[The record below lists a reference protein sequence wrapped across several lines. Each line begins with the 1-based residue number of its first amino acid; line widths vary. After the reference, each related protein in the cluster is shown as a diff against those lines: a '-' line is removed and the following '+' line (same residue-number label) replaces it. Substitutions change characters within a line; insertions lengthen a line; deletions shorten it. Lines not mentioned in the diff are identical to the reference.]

1 MTWIYTH
8 HLFEFHGFG
17 YITKPMTTSSQER
30 RAVVSLALAA
40 VLFSTGGLLIK
51 LIDLPAF
58 AVAGGRSAI
67 AAVIILLYMRRPKFT
82 WSATQIGCAVA
93 YSATVLTF
101 VVANKMTTAANAI
114 LLQYTAPVYIALFGA
129 WLVGERTRLL
139 DWITIAVVLC
149 GMTLFLLDGLSAGNW
164 AGNLIALSSAV
175 FYALLTLLLRKQK
188 DTSPFESVLLGN
200 ILTAIVGLPAMIG
213 QVPSRNS
220 IIGLLLLGIFQL
232 GFAYVLFA
240 NASRYVSALEMVLI
254 TVIEP
259 ILNPLWVV
267 LTIGEKPS
275 ILALLGGVIVVGA
288 VIGRGVLS
296 SRLQPATT

>member
-1 MTWIYTH
+1 
-8 HLFEFHGFG
+8 
-17 YITKPMTTSSQER
+17 MTTSSQER
-30 RAVVSLALAA
+30 RAVLSLALAA

-51 LIDLPAF
+51 LVDLPAF

-67 AAVIILLYMRRPKFT
+67 AAIIILIYIRRPKFT

-93 YSATVLTF
+93 YAGTVLSF

-129 WLVGERTRLL
+129 WFIGERTRLL
-139 DWITIAVVLC
+139 DWITIALVLC

-164 AGNLIALSSAV
+164 AGNLVALGSAV

-188 DTSPFESVLLGN
+188 DASPFESVLLGN
-200 ILTAIVGLPAMIG
+200 IFTAIVGLPAMIG
-213 QVPSRNS
+213 HVPSRNS

-232 GFAYVLFA
+232 GLAYVFYA
-240 NASRYVSALEMVLI
+240 SASRHVTALEIVLV

-275 ILALLGGVIVVGA
+275 LLAIIGGVIVVGA
-288 VIGRGVLS
+288 VVGRGIIS
-296 SRLQPATT
+296 SRGKG

>member
-1 MTWIYTH
+1 
-8 HLFEFHGFG
+8 
-17 YITKPMTTSSQER
+17 MTTNSHER
-30 RAVVSLALAA
+30 RAIISLVFAA
-40 VLFSTGGLLIK
+40 ALFSLGGVLIK
-51 LIDLPAF
+51 LVDLPAF

-67 AAVIILLYMRRPKFT
+67 AAIIILIYIRRPKFT

-93 YSATVLTF
+93 YACTVLTF
-101 VVANKMTTAANAI
+101 VIANKMTTAANAI

-129 WLVGERTRLL
+129 WFIGERTRLL
-139 DWITIAVVLC
+139 DWITIVLVLM
-149 GMTLFLLDGLSAGNW
+149 GMVLFLLDGLSAGNW
-164 AGNLIALSSAV
+164 AGNLVALSSAV

-188 DTSPFESVLLGN
+188 NDSPFESVLLGN

-213 QVPSRNS
+213 HMPSRNS

-240 NASRYVSALEMVLI
+240 NASRYVTALEMVLV

-267 LTIGEKPS
+267 LMIGEKPS
-275 ILALLGGVIVVGA
+275 VLAMIGGVIVLGA
-288 VIGRGVLS
+288 VVGRGLLS
-296 SRLQPATT
+296 SRGQNKSATVNV